1 LLSRASAVYE
11 PFRKVMMKRLY
22 YGLQFHGVHK
32 IEAILVNPLMTRP
45 AFFCQFNAVAVPK

>member
-1 LLSRASAVYE
+1 MLPVVYQ
-11 PFRKVMMKRLY
+11 PFKKGTMKRLY